1 MTVEPMTDV
10 DRIRA
15 QWVDDLRR
23 AVTVSKHDKHMQV
36 SPLQVACLFK
46 ALDAERTRADAAEA
60 ERDAA
65 VARAMPEPRL
75 LRTVEEVEALPDIAA
90 RYMVRLKTD
99 VRFDLWERF
108 SPTVWGREHWR
119 APSGGLFPASFLV
132 GALVSG
138 PIPDL
143 PTPTAAQEG

>member
-65 VARAMPEPRL
+65 LARAMPRPMPHGWSKVNHPDPEYVGYRIVGYRMPDVTADGRL
-75 LRTVEEVEALPDIAA
+75 GAQMDL
-90 RYMVRLKTD
+90 VRLC
-99 VRFDLWERF
+99 
-108 SPTVWGREHWR
+108 
-119 APSGGLFPASFLV
+119 
-132 GALVSG
+132 
-138 PIPDL
+138 PDL